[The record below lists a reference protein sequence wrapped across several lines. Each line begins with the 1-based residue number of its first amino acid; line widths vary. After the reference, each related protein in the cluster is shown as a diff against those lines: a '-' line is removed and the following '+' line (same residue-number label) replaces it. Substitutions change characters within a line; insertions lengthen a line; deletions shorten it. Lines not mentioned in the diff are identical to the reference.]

1 MKIVSDDT
9 NLWATSFGDDVA
21 LDCVANLGEE
31 EEVPPPLENM
41 DPIPVIIGHGHFC
54 YKSGEIDFIPFEVC
68 GQCCC

>member
-1 MKIVSDDT
+1 MCSSD
-9 NLWATSFGDDVA
+9 
-21 LDCVANLGEE
+21 LDLGE